1 MGDNSMDNLRK
12 TLSDNKGL
20 VLGATAAVL
29 APVVILPVVG
39 FTATGVGAGSLA
51 AGTQSVVYGGLT
63 TGIFSLCQSA
73 GVVGVPLMTKTGLVI
88 GGGLLGHKLQ
98 HGQIKTI

>member
-1 MGDNSMDNLRK
+1 M
-12 TLSDNKGL
+12 
-20 VLGATAAVL
+20 
-29 APVVILPVVG
+29 ILPVVG

-63 TGIFSLCQSA
+63 TGKGFALSFRFRTLKIKQDLLE
-73 GVVGVPLMTKTGLVI
+73 PLIRHVFTLPISWCCGSTSDDEDWSCHWR
-88 GGGLLGHKLQ
+88 GLLGHKLQ